1 MLCSIFVHLKGLR
14 SKKVHARGKKQSR
27 CHSQNNLKKD
37 FPPCFS
43 QSVITCKCHD
53 HLSPARRRV
62 QITQAWFCASQQ
74 GVSGKRNQGRYVQRE
89 EWHYCLRLVA
99 ECRILLTFGIWRRI
113 KLAATQG
120 LAPAFDT
127 PGQGGAWTTLRL
139 MHLSPNTD
147 TRGLKFQFCDI
158 YLKLM
163 TVIGRSSVT
172 LSFCCRSWRR
182 KMQRCNSWYIYSRT
196 RLKYRNF
203 AGVFPFNAISASK
216 LNWIVLH
223 LMFGKEETENTSS
236 CRFTS
241 TCRRTFNFYLFPGDG
256 TRF

>member
-1 MLCSIFVHLKGLR
+1 MYSHSLAIHTVSVSFVALNPHFMFAYIFFKKVTWQEHFNKKPFPLVLCSICVHVKGLW
-14 SKKVHARGKKQSR
+14 SEKGLTRGKKTKTILLLQH
-27 CHSQNNLKKD
+27 CHSQNNVKKD

-43 QSVITCKCHD
+43 QRVITCKCHD

-74 GVSGKRNQGRYVQRE
+74 GVSGKRNQGRYAQRE

-113 KLAATQG
+113 KLAAAQG

-139 MHLSPNTD
+139 MHLSSNTD

-158 YLKLM
+158 FLKLM
-163 TVIGRSSVT
+163 NIIGGSSVT
-172 LSFCCRSWRR
+172 LSFCCGSWR
-182 KMQRCNSWYIYSRT
+182 KKCSGAIVGT
-196 RLKYRNF
+196 F
-203 AGVFPFNAISASK
+203 AH
-216 LNWIVLH
+216 VLDVQE
-223 LMFGKEETENTSS
+223 LCLSVS
-236 CRFTS
+236 V
-241 TCRRTFNFYLFPGDG
+241 
-256 TRF
+256 